1 MFLNQAIAGISHIME
16 YNLYTPN
23 KPRKVCIVFGLSADH
38 HGVSISKE
46 LSTRK
51 SLTNHVLE
59 VLLCSRQKQ
68 IAVTGNIEAVIHSVR
83 IPEELESYM

>member
-16 YNLYTPN
+16 YNLYIPN
-23 KPRKVCIVFGLSADH
+23 KPRKACVVFGLSADH